1 MNPLAIYCIPT
12 SPDHWCARCA
22 RNINGKPSPQGTYH
36 LQAPKGSTSES
47 CRFKP
52 VEQSKGELRGPL

>member
-1 MNPLAIYCIPT
+1 MNPIAIYCIPT

-22 RNINGKPSPQGTYH
+22 RNIKGKPSPQGTYR
-36 LQAPKGSTSES
+36 LLDLTDSTSVS
-47 CRFKP
+47 CIFKP